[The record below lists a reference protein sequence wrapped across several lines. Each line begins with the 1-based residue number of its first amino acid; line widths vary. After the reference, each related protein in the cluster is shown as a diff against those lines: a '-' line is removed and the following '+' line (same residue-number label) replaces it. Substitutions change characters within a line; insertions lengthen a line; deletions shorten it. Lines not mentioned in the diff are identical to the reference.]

1 MTGFLIKLFIIF
13 YLPLSYNWKYNTLLR
28 CQVGVRISEGVQK
41 NKRLWCNGSMM
52 DSKPIGQGSRPW
64 GRAKRNYGVSVVCHA
79 GLKIQRLRFDSVWF
93 HKKNSM
99 NENVKMTF
107 EERLEGWKN
116 RMTLARTIAR
126 IIAVIAQI
134 LITYF
139 LISK

>member
-1 MTGFLIKLFIIF
+1 
-13 YLPLSYNWKYNTLLR
+13 
-28 CQVGVRISEGVQK
+28 
-41 NKRLWCNGSMM
+41 
-52 DSKPIGQGSRPW
+52 
-64 GRAKRNYGVSVVCHA
+64 
-79 GLKIQRLRFDSVWF
+79 
-93 HKKNSM
+93 M
-99 NENVKMTF
+99 NENVKPTF

>member
-1 MTGFLIKLFIIF
+1 M
-13 YLPLSYNWKYNTLLR
+13 
-28 CQVGVRISEGVQK
+28 
-41 NKRLWCNGSMM
+41 
-52 DSKPIGQGSRPW
+52 
-64 GRAKRNYGVSVVCHA
+64 VCHA
-79 GLKIQRLRFDSVWF
+79 GLKNQRLEFDSLWF

-99 NENVKMTF
+99 DENVKPTF